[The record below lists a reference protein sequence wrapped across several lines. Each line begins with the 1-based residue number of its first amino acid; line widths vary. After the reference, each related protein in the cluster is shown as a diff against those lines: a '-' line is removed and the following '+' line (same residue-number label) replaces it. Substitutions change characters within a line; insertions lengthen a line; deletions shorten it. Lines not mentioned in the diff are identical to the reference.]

1 MRIGI
6 LLASF
11 ATLSAFAA
19 DPAPFPTFR
28 GQVIDKSLTIG
39 YAVKIA
45 DLNGDGKP
53 DIIVVDKHRV
63 IWFENPGK
71 PDAPWKLHTIL
82 EGITKPDNVCLDVMD
97 IDGDGKL
104 DIALG
109 AGWNPPN
116 TTEPGTIQWLK
127 QPKNIDEPWK
137 VYPIGEEPSVH
148 RMRFVDFEDGRKRLA
163 VVPLQGKGSTAK
175 GNWMERGS
183 RLLSYEV
190 PKNPITDPWK
200 MTVIDDG
207 HLHVMH
213 NFASIGKW
221 ENSFN
226 AILFASY
233 EGLTI
238 FRQLRP
244 DGPWQTE
251 GRWTEGNQETPSASR
266 GCSEVKLGKLA
277 TGFFFAATIEP
288 WHGNQVAVY
297 TYDNENNRFDR
308 HVIDTQLKWGH
319 GLWCADLDG
328 DGNDEIIVGVR
339 DPFNEKIRSG
349 VNVFRATDAT
359 GTKWEK
365 HVIDNGGVAVED
377 LACADLNGDGKI
389 DIVAVGRAT
398 KNVKIYWNQGK

>member
-1 MRIGI
+1 MLRT
-6 LLASF
+6 LF
-11 ATLSAFAA
+11 ATCLLTSIASA

-28 GQVIDKSLTIG
+28 DEEIDKSLTIG

-45 DLNGDGKP
+45 DLNNDGKP
-53 DIIVVDKHRV
+53 DIVVVDKHRV

-71 PDAPWKLHTIL
+71 PNAPWKLHTII
-82 EGITKPDNVCLDVMD
+82 EGQTKPDNVCLDVMD

-127 QPKNIDEPWK
+127 QPANIDEPWK

-148 RMRFVDFEDGRKRLA
+148 RMRFVDFQDGRKRL
-163 VVPLQGKGSTAK
+163 VVAPLQGKGSTAK
-175 GNWMERGS
+175 GNWMGKGP

-190 PKNPITDPWK
+190 PKDPTVGPWK
-200 MTVIDDG
+200 AQIIDDG
-207 HLHVMH
+207 HLHAVH
-213 NFASIGKW
+213 NFLSLGKW

-226 AILFASY
+226 GLLFASY

-238 FRQLRP
+238 FRQLR
-244 DGPWQTE
+244 DDPWQIE
-251 GRWTEGNQETPSASR
+251 ARWADGNQDTPLASR
-266 GCSEVKLGKLA
+266 GCSEVKVGSLA
-277 TGFFFAATIEP
+277 NSEFFIATIEP
-288 WHGNQVAVY
+288 WHGNQVVVY
-297 TYDNENNRFDR
+297 IHRANVEKLER
-308 HVIDTQLKWGH
+308 HVIDTELKWGH
-319 GLWCADLDG
+319 ALWCADLIG
-328 DGNDEIIVGVR
+328 EGNDQIIVGVR
-339 DPFNEKIRSG
+339 DPLNEKIRSG
-349 VNVFRATDAT
+349 VNVFRATDAA

-377 LACADLNGDGKI
+377 LACADLDGDGKI